1 MTGVVVVVDPLGAV
15 RVSQEPRA
23 EPGPGRSGD
32 VREAAPVV
40 LEQKVFRVVAR
51 EVQVELAVAVVAA
64 SKKEEK
70 KQEKT
75 SAIAHKTYVYDEEV
89 SNTCSPQAAP

>member
-1 MTGVVVVVDPLGAV
+1 MDMAPSTTCWSPQAP
-15 RVSQEPRA
+15 QEPRTKA
-23 EPGPGRSGD
+23 GPGRLGD
-32 VREAAPVV
+32 VREGALVL
-40 LEQKVFRVVAR
+40 LEQEVFRVVAGK
-51 EVQVELAVAVVAA
+51 VQVELAVAVVAA